1 MAGSNSLE
9 LEIHNYFQEGTST
22 EYVSRELVAKY
33 EKMEVL
39 SPSEIEGLSHFLI
52 TCGRFDLLKQ
62 LYIKCVQRGKIGLF
76 PTGFLIEALLRQNKP
91 LTDRAMDVCEEII
104 EKQPF
109 EATALQQT
117 KAKNFSVQVAK
128 ELKEIQ
134 KNYSEDRLRQKT
146 RLIEQLNHYRT
157 AQLQE
162 QEEAVLQQLTKLY
175 PQDLEIGLLKQA
187 HLEKKA
193 DDILARVIS
202 KRVFVKPRTSIDKT
216 NTSEDFLNDMQ
227 ANILKIAD
235 DLSHS
240 QPDQLYNLAILA
252 FQFELFEACL
262 KVLEKAPETSARD
275 WLRAEALIEAGKY
288 LEVIHLV
295 EYLEAKESH
304 TTDTAFGAAYLKAI
318 AYHGLGKK
326 DLAIRLME
334 SILQV
339 VPYYRSAEALLVEWK
354 S

>member
-1 MAGSNSLE
+1 MAGTNSLE

-22 EYVSRELVAKY
+22 EFVSRELVAKY

-52 TCGRFDLLKQ
+52 TCGRFDLLKK
-62 LYIKCVQRGKIGLF
+62 LYVKCVQRGKIGLF
-76 PTGFLIEALLRQNKP
+76 PTGFLIEALAKQNKP
-91 LTDRAMDVCEEII
+91 ITDKAFDVCEEII

-109 EATALQQT
+109 EATALQHSFVKT
-117 KAKNFSVQVAK
+117 FSVQVAK
-128 ELKEIQ
+128 EHKEIQ
-134 KNYSEDRLRQKT
+134 KNYTEDRLRQKT

-162 QEEAVLQQLTKLY
+162 QEEAVIQQLTKLY

-193 DDILARVIS
+193 DEILERVIS
-202 KRVFVKPRTSIDKT
+202 KRVIVKPKTSLDLNANNEIFLQDMHANIIKI
-216 NTSEDFLNDMQ
+216 SEDLH
-227 ANILKIAD
+227 K
-235 DLSHS
+235 S

-252 FQFELFEACL
+252 FQFELYEACL
-262 KVLEKAPETSARD
+262 KVLEKAPETAARN
-275 WLRAEALIEAGKY
+275 WLRAEALLEAGKY
-288 LEVIHLV
+288 LELLHIL
-295 EYLEAKESH
+295 EYLENQESH
-304 TTDTAFGAAYLKAI
+304 STDTAFGATYLKAI

-339 VPYYRSAEALLVEWK
+339 VPFYRSAEALLVEWK

>member
-1 MAGSNSLE
+1 MAGTNSLE
-9 LEIHNYFQEGTST
+9 IEIHNYFQEGTST

-52 TCGRFDLLKQ
+52 TCGRFDLLKK
-62 LYIKCVQRGKIGLF
+62 LYVKCVQRGKIGSF
-76 PTGFLIEALLRQNKP
+76 PVGFLIEALSKQHKP
-91 LTDRAMDVCEEII
+91 VTDRAMNVCEDII

-109 EATALQQT
+109 ESTALQQPYVKT
-117 KAKNFSVQVAK
+117 FSVQVAK

-134 KNYSEDRLRQKT
+134 KNYTEERLRQKT

-193 DDILARVIS
+193 DDILERVIS
-202 KRVFVKPRTSIDKT
+202 KRVIAKPKTSIDKA
-216 NTSEDFLNDMQ
+216 NTSEEFLKDMHD
-227 ANILKIAD
+227 NILKIAD
-235 DLSHS
+235 DLSANQS
-240 QPDQLYNLAILA
+240 DQLYNLAILA

-275 WLRAEALIEAGKY
+275 WLRAEALLEAGKY
-288 LEVIHLV
+288 LELIHLV
-295 EYLEAKESH
+295 EYLEAKETNS
-304 TTDTAFGAAYLKAI
+304 TDTPFGATYLKAI

-334 SILQV
+334 SILQI

>member
-1 MAGSNSLE
+1 VAGTNSLE
-9 LEIHNYFQEGTST
+9 IEIHNYFQEGTST

-52 TCGRFDLLKQ
+52 TCGRFDLLKK
-62 LYIKCVQRGKIGLF
+62 LYIKCVHRGKIGVF
-76 PTGFLIEALLRQNKP
+76 PVGFLVEALIKQNKP
-91 LTDRAMDVCEEII
+91 LSDIALNLCEAII

-109 EATALQQT
+109 EATAQQQPVVRT
-117 KAKNFSVQVAK
+117 FSVQVAK
-128 ELKEIQ
+128 ELREIQ
-134 KNYSEDRLRQKT
+134 KNYTDSRLRQKT
-146 RLIEQLNHYRT
+146 KLIEQLNHFRT
-157 AQLQE
+157 SQLAE
-162 QEEAVLQQLTKLY
+162 QEESVLQQLTKLY

-193 DDILARVIS
+193 DEILARVIS
-202 KRVFVKPRTSIDKT
+202 KRVFVKPKTSLDRS
-216 NTSEDFLNDMQ
+216 TSNEEFLKEMH
-227 ANILKIAD
+227 ANIVKIAD
-235 DLSHS
+235 QLEHS

-262 KVLEKAPETSARD
+262 VVLDKAPETNARN
-275 WLRAEALIEAGKY
+275 WLRAEALLEAGKY
-288 LEVIHLV
+288 LELLSLI
-295 EYLEAKESH
+295 EYLENQENQ
-304 TTDTAFGAAYLKAI
+304 TTDTPFGATYLKAI

-339 VPYYRSAEALLVEWK
+339 VPFYRSAEALLVEWK

>member
-1 MAGSNSLE
+1 VAGTNSLE

-22 EYVSRELVAKY
+22 EFVSRELVAKY

-39 SPSEIEGLSHFLI
+39 SPSEIEGISHFLI
-52 TCGRFDLLKQ
+52 TCGRFDLLKK
-62 LYIKCVQRGKIGLF
+62 LYEKCVARGKIGLF
-76 PTGFLIEALLRQNKP
+76 PTGFLIEALIKQNKP
-91 LTDRAMDVCEEII
+91 ITDRAMSVCEDII

-109 EATALQQT
+109 EATALQNSQV
-117 KAKNFSVQVAK
+117 KSFSVQVAK

-134 KNYSEDRLRQKT
+134 KNYTEERLRQKT
-146 RLIEQLNHYRT
+146 RLIEQLNHFRT

-162 QEEAVLQQLTKLY
+162 QEELVLQQLTKFY

-202 KRVFVKPRTSIDKT
+202 KRVFVKPKTSIDKST
-216 NTSEDFLNDMQ
+216 TTDEFLKEMH
-227 ANILKIAD
+227 ANILKIAN
-235 DLSHS
+235 DLVTQ

-262 KVLEKAPETSARD
+262 NVLEKAPETPARD
-275 WLRAEALIEAGKY
+275 WLRAEALLEAGKY
-288 LEVIHLV
+288 LELIHLV
-295 EYLEAKESH
+295 EYLEGKESH
-304 TTDTAFGAAYLKAI
+304 STDTVFAVTYLKAI
-318 AYHGLGKK
+318 AYHGLGNK

-334 SILQV
+334 GILQV
-339 VPYYRSAEALLVEWK
+339 VPYYRSAEALLVEWQ

>member
-1 MAGSNSLE
+1 MAGTNSLE
-9 LEIHNYFQEGTST
+9 IEIHNYFQEGTST

-39 SPSEIEGLSHFLI
+39 SPSEVEGLSHFLI
-52 TCGRFDLLKQ
+52 TCGRFDLLKK
-62 LYIKCVQRGKIGLF
+62 LYVRCVKYGKIGTF
-76 PTGFLIEALLRQNKP
+76 PTGFLIEALSKQNKP
-91 LTDRAMDVCEEII
+91 VTDRVVNVCEDII

-109 EATALQQT
+109 ESTALRQLYV
-117 KAKNFSVQVAK
+117 KSFSVQIAK
-128 ELKEIQ
+128 ELKELQ
-134 KNYSEDRLRQKT
+134 KKYTEERLRQKT

-157 AQLQE
+157 AQLPE
-162 QEEAVLQQLTKLY
+162 QEEAILQQLTKLY

-202 KRVFVKPRTSIDKT
+202 KRVFTKPKTNIDKST
-216 NTSEDFLNDMQ
+216 TSEEFLQDMQ

-235 DLSHS
+235 DLSKS

-275 WLRAEALIEAGKY
+275 WLRAEALLEAGKH
-288 LEVIHLV
+288 LELIHLV
-295 EYLEAKESH
+295 EYLETKESH
-304 TTDTAFGAAYLKAI
+304 STDTVFGVTYLKAI